1 VTARQP
7 RRHGP
12 AARYVSPG
20 SSAILARCYPGQV
33 PAAVIERALTEMAK
47 RDGHGVTKVRRQT

>member
-12 AARYVSPG
+12 AARYVNAASA
-20 SSAILARCYPGQV
+20 AILARCYPGQV

-47 RDGHGVTKVRRQT
+47 RDGHGATKPRRET

>member
-1 VTARQP
+1 MTARQP

-12 AARYVSPG
+12 AARYVNAASA
-20 SSAILARCYPGQV
+20 AILARCYPGLV

-47 RDGHGVTKVRRQT
+47 RDGHAVTKPRRQA